1 MPLVIEIM
9 QFLRRLPCQRFFS
22 TQPVKTKIPRYTKQA
37 EEIMSDTMIP
47 GPYLRYFKTK
57 KEKKKHDD
65 QVRTDQQN
73 E

>member
-1 MPLVIEIM
+1 M